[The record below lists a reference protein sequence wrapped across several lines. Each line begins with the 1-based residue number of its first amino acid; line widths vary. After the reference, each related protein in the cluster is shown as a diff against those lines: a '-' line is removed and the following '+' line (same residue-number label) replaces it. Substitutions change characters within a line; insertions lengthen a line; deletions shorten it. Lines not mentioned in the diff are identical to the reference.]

1 MDTIGVS
8 QTDFLSGEISMTFD
22 LEKARAVC
30 KTLPK
35 YMNGACPCK
44 EEAEA
49 AKMLIKALPEIR
61 RLQEFRDRVAR
72 ILKQPLTD
80 CDDLL
85 ILGLDARICQLR
97 RQAAEI
103 ERLRAE
109 ISEQK
114 GMIWKTQQVKKEQA
128 AQIKELED
136 ALAEERAK
144 VIMLIE
150 KLQLVA
156 NDPDWQSKGLKHD
169 FDWYLAESKK
179 QIESG
184 EPEDQRCRRLGE
196 PNGWTDPEGKIG
208 SDDSKKISHLRPYEV
223 VAADL
228 AGMLAKSWQITEDRV
243 TAIDQGLRFLE
254 WSNAKTGNVETKKR
268 IAILKTM
275 LEEASDEHGF
285 ER

>member
-196 PNGWTDPEGKIG
+196 PNGRTDPKGKIG
-208 SDDSKKISHLRPYEV
+208 PDAETGNRDHV
-223 VAADL
+223 VGPDQ
-228 AGMLAKSWQITEDRV
+228 MVPCWQITEDRV

-275 LEEASDEHGF
+275 LEEASDKHGF

>member
-1 MDTIGVS
+1 
-8 QTDFLSGEISMTFD
+8 MTFD

-103 ERLRAE
+103 ERLRVSLIDLHAE
-109 ISEQK
+109 YINTLEKNPGCSAWDLDEQSK
-114 GMIWKTQQVKKEQA
+114 ADQRRLRKNAAHITSTEEPLIYLQVDQQA
-128 AQIKELED
+128 ARIKELEN
-136 ALAEERAK
+136 ALVEERTGA
-144 VIMLIE
+144 IRCESYDHCEGMYRIDLPDAMIRAQQE
-150 KLQLVA
+150 LQA
-156 NDPDWQSKGLKHD
+156 
-169 FDWYLAESKK
+169 
-179 QIESG
+179 
-184 EPEDQRCRRLGE
+184 
-196 PNGWTDPEGKIG
+196 EGKIG
-208 SDDSKKISHLRPYEV
+208 PGS
-223 VAADL
+223 VAPPCW
-228 AGMLAKSWQITEDRV
+228 KITEDRV

-275 LEEASDEHGF
+275 LEEASDKHGF

>member
-103 ERLRAE
+103 ERLRADLEQSE
-109 ISEQK
+109 ICIRARLEVIEQLQAENEELQESLTDAYLL
-114 GMIWKTQQVKKEQA
+114 GSHKKAKELA
-128 AQIKELED
+128 PRIKALED
-136 ALAEERAK
+136 ALK
-144 VIMLIE
+144 
-150 KLQLVA
+150 
-156 NDPDWQSKGLKHD
+156 S
-169 FDWYLAESKK
+169 ESK
-179 QIESG
+179 
-184 EPEDQRCRRLGE
+184 
-196 PNGWTDPEGKIG
+196 IG
-208 SDDSKKISHLRPYEV
+208 PDATKPR
-223 VAADL
+223 
-228 AGMLAKSWQITEDRV
+228 SWQITEERKE
-243 TAIDQGLRFLE
+243 TLRR
-254 WSNAKTGNVETKKR
+254 A
-268 IAILKTM
+268 
-275 LEEASDEHGF
+275 LEEYKIFPNDQAVLRAMLTEA
-285 ER
+285 E

>member
-1 MDTIGVS
+1 
-8 QTDFLSGEISMTFD
+8 MTFD

-208 SDDSKKISHLRPYEV
+208 PDDSKKISHLRPYEV

>member
-85 ILGLDARICQLR
+85 ILGLDARVCQLR

-103 ERLRAE
+103 ERLRANNE
-109 ISEQK
+109 Y
-114 GMIWKTQQVKKEQA
+114 
-128 AQIKELED
+128 
-136 ALAEERAK
+136 
-144 VIMLIE
+144 
-150 KLQLVA
+150 LQTV
-156 NDPDWQSKGLKHD
+156 NNP
-169 FDWYLAESKK
+169 
-179 QIESG
+179 
-184 EPEDQRCRRLGE
+184 RL
-196 PNGWTDPEGKIG
+196 
-208 SDDSKKISHLRPYEV
+208 
-223 VAADL
+223 
-228 AGMLAKSWQITEDRV
+228 KSWACE
-243 TAIDQGLRFLE
+243 
-254 WSNAKTGNVETKKR
+254 
-268 IAILKTM
+268 M
-275 LEEASDEHGF
+275 ASA
-285 ER
+285 